1 MKKQYQVTL
10 MCNNGKYKPVS
21 TIVSLEETNDKK
33 AIMREGQRKIMIQRY
48 WTMADLK
55 RYGYTSG
62 KVREYDREK
71 IERENAERYARIKEE
86 KYASGEWQ
94 RPKGKA
100 TEQSCHGCR
109 NRSSKAL
116 VGALYTLHK
125 KLRSYLQIIPY

>member
-21 TIVSLEETNDKK
+21 TIVSLEETSDKK

-55 RYGYTSG
+55 KYGYTSG

-94 RPKGKA
+94 RPKSKA
-100 TEQSCHGCR
+100 TAE
-109 NRSSKAL
+109 
-116 VGALYTLHK
+116 
-125 KLRSYLQIIPY
+125 